1 MPELQGFAQLSKHAK
16 ALLPVQQTDKLFQGY
31 IFYKYGE
38 GGGVDGRWEKNKNEK
53 LKGEKDKGGKKNWGK
68 LHKKQERALKMHW
81 FGL

>member
-53 LKGEKDKGGKKNWGK
+53 LKGEKDKGERITEENYMKKRGKGP
-68 LHKKQERALKMHW
+68 
-81 FGL
+81 